1 MLEKWGYRF
10 MVNGMR
16 KVFDAINK
24 LRFILSR
31 EQKFYCVVV
40 FIMAAI
46 SAVLEILG
54 VSMVIPLL
62 SVIMTID
69 QIRGNV
75 YAKPILEALHLS
87 SDTQIIIFIC
97 TGVALI
103 YIFKNAFAIFYTW
116 VSTKFANKIRRELAL
131 RIFNAYVRQG
141 YTYFVEHNSSEILR
155 GIGVDPQSV
164 QTIVFN
170 IFILMIR
177 IITVVC
183 ITVFIVLTSPW
194 LALMLLIMIALSS
207 LMSELL
213 FKNRMRRCG
222 MDQREYSQQAR
233 QASLEAIQG
242 SKEIFAM
249 NRQKYF
255 TDEYLRCMVKYDRS
269 CATAAVGSSAP
280 NNILEAMC
288 VVGLVSA
295 IAIKAIASGGAG
307 MQITEIAAFA
317 LGAFRI
323 LPYIGA
329 ILGSINTITYNAP
342 GLVVAYETLRET
354 HELEIRQPSVK
365 NNEKYA
371 NAKLQEEIRL
381 SNITFAYAVEKGNVL
396 EGLDII
402 IKKGKSIGLIGAS
415 GAGKTTLSDLILGLY
430 SPQSGKITMD
440 GTDIEEIGDNWHR
453 ITGYVPQSVYLSDAS
468 IRRNVAFGIEEDKID
483 DDKVW
488 KALEMAQLKPFV
500 EELKEGL
507 DTRVGEW
514 GVKFSG
520 GQRQRV
526 AIARALY
533 SDPDVL
539 IMDEA
544 TAALDNET
552 EKAVMESI
560 EALQGLKTLVIV
572 AHRLTTVKKC
582 DEIYEI
588 IGGKA
593 VLKSKEEVFGNE

>member
-1 MLEKWGYRF
+1 

-62 SVIMTID
+62 SVIMSID

-75 YAKPILEALHLS
+75 YVKPILEALHLS

-213 FKNRMRRCG
+213 FKNRMRRSG
-222 MDQREYSQQAR
+222 IDQREYSQQAR

-323 LPYIGA
+323 LPYIGS

-371 NAKLQEEIRL
+371 NAKLREEIRL

>member
-1 MLEKWGYRF
+1 

-62 SVIMTID
+62 SVIMSID

-75 YAKPILEALHLS
+75 YVKPILEALHLS
-87 SDTQIIIFIC
+87 SDIQIIIFIC

-213 FKNRMRRCG
+213 FKNRMRRSG
-222 MDQREYSQQAR
+222 IDQREYSQQAR
-233 QASLEAIQG
+233 QASREAIQG

-323 LPYIGA
+323 LPYIGS

>member
-1 MLEKWGYRF
+1 

-62 SVIMTID
+62 SVIMSID

-75 YAKPILEALHLS
+75 YVKPILEALHLS

-213 FKNRMRRCG
+213 FKNRMRRSG
-222 MDQREYSQQAR
+222 IDQREYSQQAR

-295 IAIKAIASGGAG
+295 VAIKAIASGGAG

-323 LPYIGA
+323 LPYIGS

-371 NAKLQEEIRL
+371 NAKLREEIRL

-415 GAGKTTLSDLILGLY
+415 GVGKTTLSDLILGLY

-507 DTRVGEW
+507 DTRIGEW

>member
-1 MLEKWGYRF
+1 

-62 SVIMTID
+62 SVIMSID

-75 YAKPILEALHLS
+75 YVKPILEALHLS
-87 SDTQIIIFIC
+87 SDIQIIIFIC

-213 FKNRMRRCG
+213 FKNRMRRSG
-222 MDQREYSQQAR
+222 IDQREYSQQAR

-323 LPYIGA
+323 LPYIGS

>member
-1 MLEKWGYRF
+1 
-10 MVNGMR
+10 MVNGVR

-62 SVIMTID
+62 SVIMSID

-75 YAKPILEALHLS
+75 YVKPILEALHLS

-213 FKNRMRRCG
+213 FKNRMRRSG
-222 MDQREYSQQAR
+222 IDQREYSQQAR

-295 IAIKAIASGGAG
+295 VAIKAIASGGAG

-323 LPYIGA
+323 LPYIGS

-371 NAKLQEEIRL
+371 NAKLREEIRL

>member
-1 MLEKWGYRF
+1 

-62 SVIMTID
+62 SVIMSID

-75 YAKPILEALHLS
+75 YVKPILEALHLS
-87 SDTQIIIFIC
+87 SDIQIIIFIC

-213 FKNRMRRCG
+213 FKNMMRRSG
-222 MDQREYSQQAR
+222 IDQREYSQQAR
-233 QASLEAIQG
+233 QASLEAIQE
-242 SKEIFAM
+242 SNEICAM

-323 LPYIGA
+323 LPYIGS